1 MRIFLLLAFLTSL
14 NTLTKAQKVDSI
26 FFHPY
31 TDSLKKGTYNYINV
45 DGKLSDGR
53 WLPMTAKEITLTSS
67 AGVFSGNSL
76 FIDSSFKEAKVT
88 IKAVLKENPTV
99 WKELTLYIKT
109 TIVNEKLK
117 TTDELLEEWKRKAN
131 EKKKKDV
138 KANG

>member
-1 MRIFLLLAFLTSL
+1 
-14 NTLTKAQKVDSI
+14 
-26 FFHPY
+26 
-31 TDSLKKGTYNYINV
+31 
-45 DGKLSDGR
+45 
-53 WLPMTAKEITLTSS
+53 
-67 AGVFSGNSL
+67 
-76 FIDSSFKEAKVT
+76 
-88 IKAVLKENPTV
+88 VLKDNPTV